1 MTNKYS
7 NASIYTIRNYKDDS
21 LIYVGSTISPI
32 HKRLCAHKSLCKGGN
47 KKKVSLYNYIE
58 NDDWT
63 DWYIELHERYPCNDR
78 AELLRREG
86 QVIREIGSINKSIA
100 GRTMKE
106 YYIDNKDDY
115 KKYYIDN
122 KDDFKKYYK
131 DNADK
136 KREYQRE
143 YNKNNADKIREYN
156 REYYNDNADKIREY
170 QREYYHRKR
179 CVTP

>member
-1 MTNKYS
+1 MSYKYS
-7 NASIYTIRNYKDDS
+7 NTCIYTVRNHINKD
-21 LIYVGSTISPI
+21 LIYVGSTGLPLHI
-32 HKRLCAHKSLCKGGN
+32 RLSAHKSLCRGGN
-47 KKKVSLYNYIE
+47 KKVSLYNHIE

-63 DWYIELHERYPCNDR
+63 DWYIELHEKYPCNYKV
-78 AELLRREG
+78 ELRRREG
-86 QVIREIGSINKSIA
+86 QVIREIGSINKIIA

-106 YYIDNKDDY
+106 YYNDNKDDY
-115 KKYYIDN
+115 
-122 KDDFKKYYK
+122 KKYYK

-143 YNKNNADKIREYN
+143 YNKNNADKIREY
-156 REYYNDNADKIREY
+156 